1 MKKLIK
7 AICII
12 CILCIN
18 THLIAQNEHKE
29 LKKHNFGI
37 GIGASTFPIIHDY
50 STPNITSSGM
60 YSLTN
65 AFVWNVSLKYDFKLN
80 KSISFS
86 FEPTYINQRLTFND
100 VVFGYPSKNMY
111 SVNPFSTSE
120 LAIPLLANFRIK
132 LHDNVNLL
140 SSFGV
145 SGIYYFEKNKNII
158 EGDGI
163 IFTSNDVNYYS
174 AYRNVS
180 LNKDNS
186 LSYEFLIRTGLEIE
200 AKHNYQILLTY
211 RFSPNKNYYF
221 SDKDIYGFK
230 EYGNH
235 FRVTML
241 ELGFN
246 LFL

>member
-1 MKKLIK
+1 
-7 AICII
+7 
-12 CILCIN
+12 
-18 THLIAQNEHKE
+18 
-29 LKKHNFGI
+29 
-37 GIGASTFPIIHDY
+37 
-50 STPNITSSGM
+50 M

-65 AFVWNVSLKYDFKLN
+65 AFAWNVSLKYDFKLN
-80 KSISFS
+80 QTISLS

-100 VVFGYPSKNMY
+100 IVYGYPSKNLY
-111 SVNPFSTSE
+111 SVNNFSTSE
-120 LAIPLLANFRIK
+120 LSIPILANFRIK

-140 SSFGV
+140 SSLGV
-145 SGIYYFEKNKNII
+145 GGIYYFEKNKKVID
-158 EGDGI
+158 GDGN
-163 IFTSNDVNYYS
+163 IFTSNGVDYYS

-186 LSYEFLIRTGLEIE
+186 LSYDILLRTGIEIE
-200 AKHNYQILLTY
+200 AKHHYQILLTY

-221 SDKDIYGFK
+221 SDEDIFGFK
-230 EYGNH
+230 NYGNH